1 MNGDTLLHMKV
12 ILAALRHCLQRG
24 RVVAELPDWEK
35 RVPASALAQR
45 HVGEAGVD
53 LDGLWQGLGE
63 VDGMSEV
70 AAAAVIVAIA
80 ELQPVLAV
88 PMRRSKRLEALG
100 EARRRALL
108 AECPVDR
115 GELEGKLAL
124 LRGPAKAQAR
134 SVMGTVSEPQFIGQG
149 DRSPVVS
156 PDAVTE
162 KATAVPAPAT
172 TAKIQAAPTK
182 RTPAVA
188 PAAPAPAA
196 AAPAAPAQASEKA
209 GPKIAGLPVQAV
221 IGIGL
226 IALAALIYGVTLLF

>member
-24 RVVAELPDWEK
+24 RVAAELPDWER
-35 RVPASALAQR
+35 RVPASTLAQR
-45 HVGEAGVD
+45 HVGEAGLD

-70 AAAAVIVAIA
+70 GAAAVIAA
-80 ELQPVLAV
+80 LASLQPVLGV

-124 LRGPAKAQAR
+124 LRGAAGAQAQAK
-134 SVMGTVSEPQFIGQG
+134 STLGTVSEPQFIGQG
-149 DRSPVVS
+149 DRSPAVAPAALVS
-156 PDAVTE
+156 PDAATE
-162 KATAVPAPAT
+162 KVAAVPPPAQ
-172 TAKIQAAPTK
+172 TAKIQAAATK
-182 RTPAVA
+182 RTPAV
-188 PAAPAPAA
+188 PEAAP
-196 AAPAAPAQASEKA
+196 QASERA
-209 GPKIAGLPVQAV
+209 GKKIAGLPLQAV

-226 IALAALIYGVTLLF
+226 VALAALAYGLTLLF